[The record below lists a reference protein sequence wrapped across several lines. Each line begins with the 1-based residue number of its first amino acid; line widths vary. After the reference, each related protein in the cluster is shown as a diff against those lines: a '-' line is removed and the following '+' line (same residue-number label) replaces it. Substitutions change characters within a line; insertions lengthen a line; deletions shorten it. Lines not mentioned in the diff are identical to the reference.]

1 MPQQA
6 SIVCEGCSE
15 PGATL
20 RRCTRQRLC
29 PQCRSAPE
37 YRILTRA
44 AVLRDTELSS
54 DELDDNLEPV
64 GVFKNTRDPRFAPSR
79 VYFWKDV
86 FQLLLD
92 LELPLPDEW

>member
-1 MPQQA
+1 MAFP
-6 SIVCEGCSE
+6 CEGCSY
-15 PGATL
+15 PDAVL

-29 PQCRSAPE
+29 PRCRTSPE
-37 YRILTRA
+37 YRIVTRA

-54 DELDDNLEPV
+54 DRMDDNLEHV
-64 GVFKNTRDPRFAPSR
+64 GSFKNSRDPRFAPTR

-92 LELPLPDEW
+92 LELPVPDEW